1 MFRLLVAALAALVM
15 ATVLPAA
22 AHADASDT
30 VCTIDTTL
38 DLGGGEWPL
47 FKEDDKVEPTTISG
61 NATCTGPYLEEP
73 LRMTITGAGNQT
85 LKECWPAEG
94 SSFAYDGTIVF
105 TNQYGLRDTRTL
117 HTSDGT
123 GTSESIGGFT
133 VGGNPDITS
142 QLTYHFDGSRC
153 SLGGG
158 SSDVDVT
165 GTFRVAVAKDNPRF
179 FSSFGALEHPD
190 PIATSAD
197 GATVYTGSFTTAL
210 SVLADRPPPNLN
222 PSRIWALD
230 ATTAQLKRTY
240 TITGQTLDKGHG
252 LTGIA
257 LDAAGR
263 LYVTDVNPA
272 RVLRIDPVTGAQST
286 YATLPNRIPCSQ
298 GGPAGNCSSEDMQF
312 GDRPPLPN
320 GAAFGADG
328 SLYVTDTA
336 QGLIWK
342 VPPGGGSASVW
353 YTNPALASYI
363 GPNGIRLM
371 ADQRTLMFVHSNSQP
386 PGAADGLLGAVYKLP
401 IQADGR
407 PGSLQLFWRGGT
419 NEGPDSLAL
428 SQAGN
433 VYVAEAGDGGRTGF
447 VVLSPGGRVIARRQ
461 APAHRLSLDVAY
473 DTVADVAFV
482 GTRAIFTNS
491 ANFTG
496 NPMNMG
502 LFVYDV
508 GDPGLPVL
516 RPAVP

>member
-1 MFRLLVAALAALVM
+1 MSRSLVAALAALTI
-15 ATVLPAA
+15 AAVLPATA
-22 AHADASDT
+22 QADASDT
-30 VCTIDTTL
+30 VCSIDTTL
-38 DLGGGEWPL
+38 DLGGGSWPL
-47 FKEDDKVEPTTISG
+47 FKEDDFVQPTTISG
-61 NATCTGPYLEEP
+61 TATCTGAQLEEP
-73 LRMTITGAGNQT
+73 LRMTITGSGNQT

-94 SSFAYDGTIVF
+94 ATFAYDGTITF
-105 TNQYGLRDTRTL
+105 TNQYGMRDTRTL
-117 HTSDGT
+117 RSADAAGGT
-123 GTSESIGGFT
+123 GSFT
-133 VGGNPDITS
+133 VGGNPSITS
-142 QLTYHFDGSRC
+142 QLTYHFTGGRC
-153 SLGGG
+153 ALGGG
-158 SSDVDVT
+158 SSDVDVS
-165 GTFRVAVAKDNPRF
+165 GAFRVGTSADNPKLFSRF
-179 FSSFGALEHPD
+179 SGLEHPD
-190 PIATSAD
+190 PIAVSGD

-222 PSRIWALD
+222 PSKVYAID
-230 ATTAQLKRTY
+230 ATSGQLQRTY
-240 TITGQTLDKGHG
+240 TVTGQTLDKGHG

-257 LDAAGR
+257 LDSAGR
-263 LYVTDVNPA
+263 LYAADVNPA
-272 RVLRIDPVTGAQST
+272 RILRIDPVSGAQTT
-286 YATLPNRIPCSQ
+286 YATLPNKLPCSQ
-298 GGPAGNCSSEDMQF
+298 GGPAGNCSSEDVQF

-320 GAAFGADG
+320 GAAFGPDG
-328 SLYVTDTA
+328 SLYVTDTT

-342 VPPGGGSASVW
+342 VPPGGGTATVW

-386 PGAADGLLGAVYKLP
+386 PGATDGLQGAVYKLP
-401 IQADGR
+401 IQTDGR
-407 PGSLQLFWRGGT
+407 PGTMQLFWRGGT

-433 VYVAEAGDGGRTGF
+433 VYVAEAGDGGRSGF

-461 APAHRLSLDVAY
+461 APTHRLNTEIAY
-473 DTVADVAFV
+473 DTVADVAFI

-496 NPMNMG
+496 NLVNMS